1 MTVPRDRRSSSA
13 RTRKGCVAASL
24 VLALFIATSASAAP
38 SSTPSPTWGTN
49 GYVRAVALS
58 GTTAYVGG
66 SFDRVAANTGG
77 FARVDPVQGAPAPGS
92 PPVLG
97 AVLAA
102 VPDGAGGWYLG
113 GGFRKVGDVPRTN
126 LAHVLSDGTVD
137 PDWAPTT
144 NGMVRALARVG
155 GVVYAGGDFSQVN
168 GGTGR
173 TLIAGFD
180 ADTGAVTDFAPTLSG
195 PGVFDIAIAGGGLSG
210 PIVVAGGSFLI
221 GSAAISNLAAF
232 RTTGEL
238 LNFAPN
244 PDGRVVALA
253 QRSGQLSETIYV
265 AGQFSNA
272 GGQPRSGLASFENFA
287 NIPTSWDPTFG
298 PTPSALERAGSTIY
312 VGGENQVRGFS
323 ADAPAAATG
332 FSVQVPEVSQTQE
345 VSAITAMAGDV
356 YVGGSFFEAI
366 PGDGR
371 GHAAAFDGQ
380 TGALEDW
387 GPAPSGPVHALES
400 DGTSV
405 VLGGSFTTVG
415 GLRRSLAQIDLL
427 TGRPTD
433 FAAHGLPEGP
443 ANRPAPVT
451 AAAVH
456 GSTLYV
462 AVAALPNRVFALDAA
477 TGSRLGFEAGF
488 NGRVDAIAVS
498 GSTVFVAG
506 NFTLANGVPRNR
518 VASFQAAPGTAG
530 ALLPANP
537 NFDGPVTALVLRQG
551 TLYAGGDFT
560 KVNGSV
566 PRRGLAALD
575 PVSGTATAFD
585 AGLDGAAYALAL
597 DGSTLYVGGGF
608 AHAAGTVERD
618 RAAAFDT
625 ATGSLTAFAPDLDGA
640 VTTLAVADSTV
651 FAAGPSSGAFNSPFL
666 ALLDSASGEATGVN
680 LYPSDVVAAIASSP
694 EAGVVMGGRFTSLE
708 GVPAVASHFAAFATA
723 PGAPPQPVAT
733 AGEASATVEFEAAPS
748 GGAPITSYTVTA
760 SPGGQTATGAGS
772 PITVPGLVNGTT
784 YTFTVS
790 ATNRVGTGQ
799 ASAASNAVTPGAP
812 SAVQPQGGSGV
823 PAAGSGVP
831 AEATDVAPRIRG
843 LRVTNRRWAL
853 ARRRTPPVA
862 AVRRGTT
869 FIFTLSEDART
880 SIRIER
886 AVAGRRRGR
895 RCVKPQPGLRRRCT
909 RFVAAITL
917 TRANTRSGV
926 NRVRFTGR
934 VGRRKLAPGRY
945 RATVVATDGAGNRS
959 APRSVRFTVVR

>member
-1 MTVPRDRRSSSA
+1 MTVPRDRRPSPA
-13 RTRKGCVAASL
+13 RTRKRCVAASL
-24 VLALFIATSASAAP
+24 VLALFIATSAAAAP
-38 SSTPSPTWGTN
+38 SSTPSPTWGTDW
-49 GYVRAVALS
+49 YVHAVALS
-58 GTTAYVGG
+58 GTSAYVGG
-66 SFDRVAANTGG
+66 EFDRVAPSTGG
-77 FARVDPVQGAPAPGS
+77 FARVDPVQGALAPGS

-97 AVLAA
+97 SVLAA

-113 GGFRKVGDVPRTN
+113 GLFSMVGGVRRTN

-144 NGMVRALARVG
+144 NDLVRALARVG
-155 GVVYAGGDFSQVN
+155 GVVYAGGRFSQVN

-173 TLIAGFD
+173 NLIAGFD
-180 ADTGAVTDFAPTLSG
+180 ADTGAVTDFAPALSG
-195 PGVFDIAIAGGGLSG
+195 QGLFDPGVFDIAIVSGGLAG
-210 PIVVAGGSFLI
+210 PIVVAGGAFSVS
-221 GSAAISNLAAF
+221 SAAISNLAAF

-253 QRSGQLSETIYV
+253 QRSGQLSATIYV
-265 AGQFSNA
+265 AGQFVKA
-272 GGQPRSGLASFENFA
+272 GGQARSGLASFENFA
-287 NIPTSWDPTFG
+287 NTPTSWNPTFW
-298 PTPSALERAGSTIY
+298 PTPSALEREGSTIY
-312 VGGENQVRGFS
+312 VGGEREVRGFS
-323 ADAPAAATG
+323 ADAPGAATG
-332 FSVQVPEVSQTQE
+332 FAVEVPDSYQKEVA
-345 VSAITAMAGDV
+345 AITAMAGNV
-356 YVGGSFFEAI
+356 YVGGEFSETA

-371 GHAAAFDGQ
+371 GRAAAFDAQ
-380 TGALEDW
+380 TGALEGW
-387 GPAPSGPVHALES
+387 GPAPSGGPMYALES

-415 GLRRSLAQIDLL
+415 GALRRSLAQIDLL
-427 TGRPTD
+427 TGRATD
-433 FAAHGLPEGP
+433 FAAHGLPK
-443 ANRPAPVT
+443 RTVT
-451 AAAVH
+451 AAAAH

-462 AVAALPNRVFALDAA
+462 AVVASPNRVFALDAA

-488 NGRVDAIAVS
+488 NGAVRAIAVS
-498 GSTVFVAG
+498 GSTVFVGG

-537 NFDGPVTALVLRQG
+537 NFDGPVTALVLRRG

-585 AGLDGAAYALAL
+585 AGLDGPANALAL

-651 FAAGPSSGAFNSPFL
+651 FAAGPSGAFNWPFL
-666 ALLDSASGEATGVN
+666 ALLDSASGDATGVEHI
-680 LYPSDVVAAIASSP
+680 PSYRVEAIASSP
-694 EAGVVMGGRFTSLE
+694 EAGVVMGGWFTSLD

-733 AGEASATVEFEAAPS
+733 AGEGSATVDFEPAPS

-772 PITVPGLVNGTT
+772 RITVPGLVNGTT

-812 SAVQPQGGSGV
+812 SAVQPPGGSGV
-823 PAAGSGVP
+823 PHGGSRVP

-853 ARRRTPPVA
+853 ARGRTPRVA
-862 AVRRGTT
+862 AARRGTT

-886 AVAGRRRGR
+886 VVAGRRSGR
-895 RCVKPQPGLRRRCT
+895 RCVKPRPGLRRRCT